1 MRLSK
6 IKLAGF
12 KSFVDPATVHFPSN
26 LVGVVG
32 PNGCGKSNV
41 IDAVRWVMG
50 ESSAKHLRGGSMED
64 VIFNGSSQRK
74 PVGQASV
81 ELVFD
86 NTDGSLGGE
95 YAQYNEISVKR
106 VVNREGHS
114 TYYLNATKC
123 RRRDITDIFLGTGL
137 GPRSYAIIEQGMISR
152 LIDAKPED
160 MRVYLEE
167 AAGISKYKER
177 RRETENRIRHTREN
191 LERLNDLLD
200 EVNKHLEHLGR
211 QKVTAEKYRALKAE
225 ERETEAQLLA
235 LRWRAMAA
243 ELEERERKLA
253 AARTELEQVVAEQ
266 RKAES
271 DLESS
276 RQQHNEATETFNA
289 VQGRYYRVGAEISST
304 EQEIQHSK
312 DAQQRSRDEL
322 AQVER
327 ERGETDQQ
335 VHADRQRLEE
345 LDRSLADD
353 QPEHE
358 RLKSSQAE
366 SAQALE
372 AAETAMQQWQSEWD
386 AFNRR
391 AAEPAQT
398 AEVERSRMEQLER
411 NLAQARQR
419 LERVDEEKAQL
430 EPSELEGEIEQ
441 LVTQEQAAAQETT
454 RLQGVLDANGEA
466 LEQARSDQSQAR
478 RALDQ
483 AQTEQQQL
491 AGRVASL
498 EALQQAA
505 LGESDEQ
512 VVLWLE
518 QQGLAE
524 QPRLAQQLNVDS
536 GWERAVEVVLGP
548 FLEAVCVDALDPVA
562 AGLETLASGGVG
574 LIEPEGGAARTAAA
588 SGPER
593 LLDRVDDR
601 APVAGLLAGV
611 YTAPDLDQAQAL
623 RARLAPGT
631 SVVTPGGVWLGP
643 NWLRIARP
651 AEDDAGVLAREQQL
665 ASARADLERAQ
676 AAVTE
681 QQAAIER
688 LGARVGELESEREA
702 GQQALNQANR
712 EHADLGSRLE
722 GRRMRLEQ
730 MAQRRQRLDEE
741 AGELRAQIERESRER
756 EAAEQA
762 RNRALEQTEAF
773 DAEREQLQQ
782 RRERLS
788 TELAEARQRAH
799 ADRDAGH
806 QVEVRVESTR
816 SSREATAHNLER
828 MQARRQ
834 QLQQRQSDLQQSLDG
849 SDDPIR
855 ELERDLETKLAQRVE
870 VEQEMG
876 EARRSVEEIEQSMRA
891 LETQR
896 GDCERRAGEIRE
908 RVGQEQ
914 MAVQET
920 RVRRETVEEQLGGLD
935 QSAETL
941 LANLE
946 ADATVEAWQ
955 AHLDK
960 LGRRIEGLGAVNLA
974 AIDEYAEQTQRKEYL
989 DQQHS
994 DVTQALETLENA
1006 IEKID
1011 RETRARFR
1019 QTFETVNQQ
1028 LQALFPRLFGGGQAH
1043 LEMTGDDLLST
1054 GVAIMARPPGKR
1066 VSNIQ
1071 LLSGGE
1077 KALTA
1082 VALVFAFFELNP
1094 APFCMLDEVD
1104 APLDDANVARY
1115 CELVREMADRVQ
1127 FIFITHNKQTMELTH
1142 QLTGVTMREAGV
1154 SRLVAVDVR
1163 EAAAFAEA

>member
-441 LVTQEQAAAQETT
+441 LLTQEQAAAQETT

-730 MAQRRQRLDEE
+730 MAQRRQRLDDE
-741 AGELRAQIERESRER
+741 AGELRAQIERESGER

-806 QVEVRVESTR
+806 QVELRVESTR

-935 QSAETL
+935 HSAETL

-960 LGRRIEGLGAVNLA
+960 LGRRIERLGAVNLA

-989 DQQHS
+989 DQQHG

>member
-441 LVTQEQAAAQETT
+441 LVTQEQVAAQETT

-574 LIEPEGGAARTAAA
+574 LIKPAGGAARTAAA

-665 ASARADLERAQ
+665 ATARADLERAQ
-676 AAVTE
+676 AAVAE

-730 MAQRRQRLDEE
+730 MAQRRQRLDDE
-741 AGELRAQIERESRER
+741 AGELRAQIERESGER

-806 QVEVRVESTR
+806 QVELRVESTR

-876 EARRSVEEIEQSMRA
+876 EARQSVEEIEQAMRT

-935 QSAETL
+935 HSAETL

-960 LGRRIEGLGAVNLA
+960 LGRRIERLGAVNLA

>member
-398 AEVERSRMEQLER
+398 AEVERSRMQQLER

-665 ASARADLERAQ
+665 ATARADLERAQ

-730 MAQRRQRLDEE
+730 MAQRRQRLDDE
-741 AGELRAQIERESRER
+741 AGELRAQIERESGER

-935 QSAETL
+935 HSAETL

-960 LGRRIEGLGAVNLA
+960 LGRRIERLGAVNLA